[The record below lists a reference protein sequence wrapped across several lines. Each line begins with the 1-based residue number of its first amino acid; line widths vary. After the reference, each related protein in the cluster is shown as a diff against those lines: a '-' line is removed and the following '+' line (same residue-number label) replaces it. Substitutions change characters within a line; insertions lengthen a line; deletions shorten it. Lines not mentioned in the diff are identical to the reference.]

1 MKPIPLIRLN
11 MIAPII
17 QFLEGMGSPIEKRM
31 EQVNV
36 PLAAL
41 ATPETP
47 LPVMML
53 LQFIHQAADR
63 EGIENLGVA
72 MHDAVSITDTGMFG
86 ALISQ
91 SFTLYEALKRTCE
104 ISRLAMS
111 EAGDKVWLI
120 EEAEQVWFCQSF
132 PFYQP
137 RDVYINHSIFYS
149 LLLQL
154 SVVRRALG
162 DRWQPLELHLPTAP
176 CPTLAATAQL
186 WDTRVHYY
194 KPFTAIQI
202 PRDVLATP
210 MVQTPASR
218 ATAEQSDLQTWQATA
233 PALDFVGS
241 LEQTL
246 STLLLEG
253 YPSIELTAEAIAT
266 SVRSLQRSLSQQ
278 GLTYS
283 RVMDKVRYQK
293 AMSIMQDPEVP
304 LIEVAYALGYSDPS
318 NFSHAFKRW
327 TGVTPRRF
335 RQHHASQRYEWR
347 DNYLTPPRT
356 TQTSAEVSY
365 S

>member
-11 MIAPII
+11 MITPII
-17 QFLEGMGSPIEKRM
+17 QFLEGIGSPIEKRM

-72 MHDAVSITDTGMFG
+72 MYNAVSITDTGMFG

-91 SFTLYEALKRTCE
+91 SCTLYEALKRTCE

-120 EEAEQVWFCQSF
+120 EEVDQVWFCQSF

-137 RDVYINHSIFYS
+137 NDVYINHSIFYS

-154 SVVRRALG
+154 SVVRQALG
-162 DRWQPLELHLPTAP
+162 DRWQPSELHLPTAP
-176 CPTLAATAQL
+176 SPALAAAAQL
-186 WDTRVHYY
+186 WDTRIHYY

-210 MVQTPASR
+210 MVQTSTTR
-218 ATAEQSDLQTWQATA
+218 TTADQSDLQTWQATA

-241 LEQTL
+241 LEQTV
-246 STLLLEG
+246 STLLLEE
-253 YPSIELTAEAIAT
+253 YPSIELTADVIGT
-266 SVRSLQRSLSQQ
+266 SIRSLQRSLSQQ

-283 RVMDKVRYQK
+283 RLMDKVRYQK
-293 AMSIMQDPEVP
+293 AISLMADAEIP
-304 LIEVAYALGYSDPS
+304 LIEVAYALGYSEPA

-327 TGVTPRRF
+327 SGVSPRKF
-335 RQHHASQRYEWR
+335 RQQQSQVAK
-347 DNYLTPPRT
+347 
-356 TQTSAEVSY
+356 SA
-365 S
+365 

>member
-1 MKPIPLIRLN
+1 MKPIPLIRLS
-11 MIAPII
+11 MITPII
-17 QFLEGMGSPIEKRM
+17 QFLEGIGTPIEKRM

-72 MHDAVSITDTGMFG
+72 MHDTVSITDTGLFG
-86 ALISQ
+86 ALICQ
-91 SFTLYEALKRTCE
+91 SFTLYDALQRTCE

-111 EAGDKVWLI
+111 ESGDKVWLI
-120 EEAEQVWFCQSF
+120 EEAEQVWFCHSF

-137 RDVYINHSIFYS
+137 RDVYVNHSIFYS
-149 LLLQL
+149 LRLQL

-162 DRWQPLELHLPTAP
+162 DRWQPSELHLPTAP
-176 CPTLAATAQL
+176 SPTLAGAAQL
-186 WDTRVHYY
+186 WDTHIHYY
-194 KPFTAIQI
+194 KPFTAIHI
-202 PRDVLATP
+202 PRAVLATP
-210 MVQTPASR
+210 MPQISTTR
-218 ATAEQSDLQTWQATA
+218 ATVDQADLQTWQATA

-241 LEQTL
+241 LEQIV

-253 YPSIELTAEAIAT
+253 YPSIELMADVIGT
-266 SVRSLQRSLSQQ
+266 SIRSLQRSLSQQ

-283 RVMDKVRYQK
+283 RLMDKVRYQK
-293 AMSIMQDPEVP
+293 AISLMADAEIP
-304 LIEVAYALGYSDPS
+304 LIEVAYALGYSEPA

-327 TGVTPRRF
+327 SGVSPRKF
-335 RQHHASQRYEWR
+335 RQQQSQVAK
-347 DNYLTPPRT
+347 
-356 TQTSAEVSY
+356 SA
-365 S
+365 